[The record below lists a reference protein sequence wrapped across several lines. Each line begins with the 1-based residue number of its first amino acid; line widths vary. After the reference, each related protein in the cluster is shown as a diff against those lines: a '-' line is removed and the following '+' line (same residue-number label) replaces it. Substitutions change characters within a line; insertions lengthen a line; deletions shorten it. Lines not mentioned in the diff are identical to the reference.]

1 MKAIESWLLFT
12 GKVDSKV
19 KEERSMSSGKGVQ
32 MRSRGGSD
40 PESNKDWHAKP
51 AKVSYWI
58 RVFRGCHK

>member
-12 GKVDSKV
+12 GKVDFKV

-32 MRSRGGSD
+32 SRGGSD
-40 PESNKDWHAKP
+40 PESNDWHAKP
-51 AKVSYWI
+51 AKVSYWS